1 MSDKNLKTI
10 RFTIAPRW
18 LLGLALIG
26 SGAFLLLT
34 GGFFV
39 WQRLDARLAQQ
50 ELERNVE
57 LTGAEL
63 GNEIRRIHN
72 LLGSPQVLAQAMKAA
87 DGEEGALDALR
98 ESVQRELPNILVLK
112 VLPAAQEAIETGVF
126 PAPGFAV
133 LEMTFIA
140 EVNGV
145 APAQVHFAGTDR
157 ENLSF
162 VQQIAGD
169 QGTEGYLWLS
179 MPTSVLT
186 NHFRD
191 YGIGGQY
198 LALEQVPAP
207 GANGAGFV
215 LKSFGR
221 TGGTQP
227 QYGELIDGSLL
238 RMAWASAAPPL
249 SLAAPDLI
257 ITLAGG
263 VLLLALGVLTLR
275 KEEQAR
281 RAREAGQAAA
291 RQASEKAEREQVL
304 RPQGAALP
312 VAEEETPP
320 LPEAQPAAAAPPR
333 KRFGSP
339 VGVPV
344 TDEPETAPSAL
355 DDAGYS
361 MHPGIFRAYDIRGVY
376 GRTLDAAVAEAIG
389 RAIGSTVLDGGG
401 QQVVVARDGRLSGP
415 AILNAVTE
423 GLLASGCDVLD
434 IGAAPTPVLYFA
446 VHELGAGSGV
456 MVTGSHN
463 PPEYNGFKIVV
474 DGQTLAGDEIQAL
487 RSRIENGD
495 LRRGQGRLMD
505 HKVLDLYA
513 QRIGT
518 DIQLERPLKVVVD
531 CGNGIAGVIAP
542 KILQAI
548 GAEVTPLYADVDG
561 AFPNHHPDPSEP
573 ANLMDLKLCVRNFNA
588 DLGLAFDG
596 DGDRLGV
603 VTPDGEIIWPDRL
616 LMLFAADVLGRNP
629 KATIIYDV
637 KCSRRLAEVIRQ
649 AGGRPVMWRTG
660 HSLIKRKMAEEG
672 APLAGEMS
680 GHFFFK
686 ERWYGFDDAIYAAC
700 RLLEILALDRRPPA
714 EVLKA
719 LPAGVATP
727 EIKVSMKEGRAA
739 QFVEEFASRARFE
752 GAQVHTIDGLRADF
766 PDGFGLLRAS
776 NTTPVLVLRFEA
788 DDDTALHRIQ
798 RLFREQILEINPYL
812 DLPF

>member
-1 MSDKNLKTI
+1 MADKNPKTI
-10 RFTIAPRW
+10 RFAIAPRW
-18 LLGLALIG
+18 LLGLTLVAFG
-26 SGAFLLLT
+26 VFLLLT

-39 WQRLDARLAQQ
+39 WQRVDARLAQQ
-50 ELERNVE
+50 ELERTVE

-63 GNEIRRIHN
+63 GNEIQRIHN
-72 LLGSPQVLAQAMKAA
+72 LLGSPQVLAQAAKAA
-87 DGEEGALDALR
+87 GGETGAQEALR
-98 ESVQRELPNILVLK
+98 EMVQRELPNILVLK
-112 VLPAAQEAIETGVF
+112 VLAEAQEAIETGVF

-140 EVNGV
+140 EENGF
-145 APAQVHFAGTDR
+145 APAQVHFAGTER

-162 VQQIAGD
+162 VQQIASEHGP
-169 QGTEGYLWLS
+169 QGYLWLS
-179 MPTSVLT
+179 MPSSVLT
-186 NHFRD
+186 SHFRD
-191 YGIGGQY
+191 YGIGDQY
-198 LALEQVPAP
+198 LALEQVAAP
-207 GANGAGFV
+207 GGNGGGMIV
-215 LKSFGR
+215 KSFGR
-221 TGGTQP
+221 PGGAEIQR
-227 QYGELIDGSLL
+227 GELIPGSLL

-249 SLAAPDLI
+249 SLAAPDLV

-263 VLLLALGVLTLR
+263 LLLLALGILTLR

-281 RAREAGQAAA
+281 RAREAGEAAA
-291 RQASEKAEREQVL
+291 RRVAAKADQEQVL
-304 RPQGAALP
+304 RPQGATLPAAEPVALP
-312 VAEEETPP
+312 AAEPV
-320 LPEAQPAAAAPPR
+320 AAAPPR
-333 KRFGSP
+333 KRYGAP

-344 TDEPETAPSAL
+344 DADAAPPSPLDEVGHSL
-355 DDAGYS
+355 
-361 MHPGIFRAYDIRGVY
+361 HPGIFRAYDIRGVY
-376 GRTLDAAVAEAIG
+376 GRTLDAPVAEAIG
-389 RAIGSTVLDGGG
+389 QAIGSTVLDGGG

-415 AILNAVTE
+415 AVLNALTE
-423 GLLASGCDVLD
+423 GLLATGCDVLD
-434 IGAAPTPVLYFA
+434 IGAVPTPVLYFA
-446 VHELGAGSGV
+446 VHELSAGSGV

-463 PPEYNGFKIVV
+463 PPEYNGFKIVIA
-474 DGQTLAGDEIQAL
+474 GQTLAGDEIQAL
-487 RSRIENGD
+487 RARIENGD
-495 LRRGQGRLMD
+495 FRRGQGRLMD
-505 HKVLDLYA
+505 HKMLDLYA

-518 DIQLERPLKVVVD
+518 DIQIERPLKVVVD

-561 AFPNHHPDPSEP
+561 AFPNHHPDPSVP

-616 LMLFAADVLGRNP
+616 LMLFATDVLSRNP
-629 KATIIYDV
+629 KASIIYDV

-660 HSLIKRKMAEEG
+660 HSLIKRKMAEEN

-714 EVLKA
+714 EVLRA
-719 LPAGVATP
+719 LPAGIATP
-727 EIKVSMKEGRAA
+727 EIKVAMMKEGRAA
-739 QFVEEFASRARFE
+739 QFVEEFVARARFE
-752 GAQVHTIDGLRADF
+752 GAQIHTIDGLRADF
-766 PDGFGLLRAS
+766 QDGFGLLRAS

-788 DDDTALHRIQ
+788 DDDAALHRIQ
-798 RLFREQILEINPYL
+798 RLFREQILEVNPYL